1 MSGQQIPPSGPGQVE
16 LTILMPCLNESETI
30 VTCVRQ
36 ARAFLDS
43 AGVSGEV
50 LIADN
55 GSTDGSQDLAMAE
68 GARVVTIHEKGYG
81 AALMGGIAAAR
92 GTYVAMGDAD
102 DSYDFGTLGPF
113 LTKLRA
119 GDDLVM
125 GNRFKGGIAPN
136 AMPPLHRYLGN
147 PVLSFLGRLFF
158 RIPVG
163 DFHCGLR
170 AFRRD
175 SVMDLHLRTTGMEF
189 ASEMV
194 VKASLNQLRIGEVPT
209 TLRPDGRSR
218 PPHLRSWR
226 DGWRH
231 LRFLMLY
238 SPRWLFF
245 YPGLALALLG
255 LVATAALLVG
265 TVRIGSVGFDIGSLL
280 FAIGFL
286 VVGYQGVLFAV
297 LARVYAFQEGFLPP
311 TNQRFSRL
319 QGRVNLENSIL
330 VGLGLLVLGA
340 VLSVA
345 SLWRWGDAGFGGLE
359 PADSIRTA
367 APAVLGLVVGTQ
379 TILFGAFLSL
389 LRIRVV
395 RPDPL
400 SSPEI
405 QPEDASLLA
414 SGAAA
419 AGHQVGQQLLE
430 DVDAEGDPAAG
441 SPLRR

>member
-1 MSGQQIPPSGPGQVE
+1 MTGRPTSETRTTGVE

-30 VTCVRQ
+30 ATCVRQ

-43 AGVSGEV
+43 ADVVGEV

-55 GSTDGSQDLAMAE
+55 GSTDGSQELAMAE
-68 GARVVTIHEKGYG
+68 GARVVSIHEKGYG
-81 AALMGGIAAAR
+81 AALIGGIAAAR

-113 LTKLRA
+113 LERLRA

-125 GNRFKGGIAPN
+125 GNRFQGGIAPG

-147 PVLSFLGRLFF
+147 PVLSYLGRLFF

-175 SVMDLHLRTTGMEF
+175 SIMNLHLRTSGMEF

-194 VKASLNQLRIGEVPT
+194 VKASLNELRLAEVPT

-255 LVATAALLVG
+255 LVATVALLVG
-265 TVRIGSVGFDIGSLL
+265 TVHIGSLGFDIGSLL

-297 LARVYAFQEGFLPP
+297 LARVYAFQEGFLP
-311 TNQRFSRL
+311 TNKRFSDL

-330 VGLGLLVLGA
+330 VGVGILVLGVA
-340 VLSVA
+340 LSAA
-345 SLWRWGDAGFGGLE
+345 SLWRWGDADFGGLE

-367 APAVLGLVVGTQ
+367 APAVLGLIVGTQ

-389 LRIRVV
+389 LRIRIV
-395 RPDPL
+395 RSDPL
-400 SSPEI
+400 SAPEV
-405 QPEDASLLA
+405 QPEDAGLLA
-414 SGAAA
+414 SRTEAS
-419 AGHQVGQQLLE
+419 
-430 DVDAEGDPAAG
+430 D
-441 SPLRR
+441 

>member
-1 MSGQQIPPSGPGQVE
+1 MTGQPTADPGTGAVE
-16 LTILMPCLNESETI
+16 LTILMPCLDESETI
-30 VTCVRQ
+30 VTCVQQ

-43 AGVSGEV
+43 AGVVGEV

-55 GSTDGSQDLAMAE
+55 GSTDGSQELALAE
-68 GARVVTIHEKGYG
+68 GARVVNIHEKGYG
-81 AALMGGIAAAR
+81 AALIGGIAAAR

-113 LTKLRA
+113 LDKLRA

-125 GNRFKGGIAPN
+125 GNRFQGGIAPG

-175 SVMDLHLRTTGMEF
+175 SIMNLHLRTSGMEF

-194 VKASLNQLRIGEVPT
+194 VKASLNELRLAEVPT

-245 YPGLALALLG
+245 YPGLVLALVG
-255 LVATAALLVG
+255 LLATVALLIG
-265 TVRIGSVGFDIGSLL
+265 TVHIGSLGFDIGSLL
-280 FAIGFL
+280 FAMGFL
-286 VVGYQGVLFAV
+286 IVGYQGVLFAV
-297 LARVYAFQEGFLPP
+297 LARVYAFQEGFLP
-311 TNQRFSRL
+311 TNKRFSEL

-330 VGLGLLVLGA
+330 IGLGLLILGV
-340 VLSVA
+340 VLSAA
-345 SLWRWGDAGFGGLE
+345 SLFRWGDAGFGGLE

-379 TILFGAFLSL
+379 TMLFGAFLSL
-389 LRIRVV
+389 LRIRIV

-400 SSPEI
+400 SSPEV
-405 QPEDASLLA
+405 QPEDAGLLA
-414 SGAAA
+414 SR
-419 AGHQVGQQLLE
+419 
-430 DVDAEGDPAAG
+430 AEASD
-441 SPLRR
+441 